1 MTNEQ
6 EAICK
11 AILIVQLLVVL
22 FYLTHPLR
30 GLALEIR
37 DLKTASEKELGT
49 VLATLSRII
58 SVMCLIAISSFCFGL
73 YEPNYSNIEAAWW
86 TIGSMGV
93 LLVAMRFY
101 LVLDNVAKRT
111 WANIRK
117 EVKP

>member
-6 EAICK
+6 EAIYK
-11 AILIVQLLVVL
+11 AILIVQLVVL

-58 SVMCLIAISSFCFGL
+58 SVMCLFAISSFCFGL

-93 LLVAMRFY
+93 LLVAVRLY
-101 LVLDNVAKRT
+101 LVLDNVVKRGRT
-111 WANIRK
+111 KIQR